1 MLKKRYP
8 KWSSTEVM
16 KRVSIAWSHMGKQE
30 KLKYSQM
37 ASADKKRYEREL
49 QVWQAAYGK
58 AGEQEEDKE
67 YDDENNT
74 NQ

>member
-1 MLKKRYP
+1 M
-8 KWSSTEVM
+8 
-16 KRVSIAWSHMGKQE
+16 AKQE

-37 ASADKKRYEREL
+37 ANADKKRYEREL

-58 AGEQEEDKE
+58 PGEEEEDKE
-67 YDDENNT
+67 YNDEANR